1 MDAWLLSFAASPLV
15 YFGMFVF
22 AVIDG
27 FFPPMPSEAAIVG
40 LAALTVAGDSPDLTL
55 LLISAVAG
63 VFVGDLVAYEFGRRI
78 DVHRLPMLRTGRG
91 ARTVRWAEDAL
102 ENRGTSFILAARFIP
117 VARVAVNVS
126 AGALGYPRRRYLVLA
141 AIGSVIWAAYSA
153 AIGIGAGAWFEGHPV
168 AAVLAAV
175 VGGLAVG
182 VGLDQLM
189 SRRMGPRAV
198 ATGDGDVA
206 GDSAE
211 RADRTEGTGR
221 REGVARV
228 GAVEAG

>member
-15 YFGMFVF
+15 YLGMFLF

-63 VFVGDLVAYEFGRRI
+63 VFVGDLVAYEFGRWI
-78 DVHRLPMLRTGRG
+78 DIHQLPLFRSGRG

-102 ENRGTSFILAARFIP
+102 QHRGTSFILAARFIP

-126 AGALGYPRRRYLVLA
+126 AGALGYPRRRYMVLA

-168 AAVLAAV
+168 TAVVAAVI
-175 VGGLAVG
+175 GGIVVG

-189 SRRMGPRAV
+189 SRFMGPGRAARADA
-198 ATGDGDVA
+198 ATGDD
-206 GDSAE
+206 
-211 RADRTEGTGR
+211 
-221 REGVARV
+221 ARV
-228 GAVEAG
+228 LADETA